1 MQQTV
6 TTVTTVG
13 LGEVRPFDDSAKWFS
28 IALSIVG
35 VTAGLLTLGAIFQ
48 EQLEDSLARY
58 GRRQMDRRI
67 GKLADHVVLCGYGR
81 VGTQIARLLATRNAS
96 IVIIDLDEQQVN
108 DANQNG
114 YEVVR
119 GSCTEDDTLR
129 EAGIERAATL
139 IVSLASDADAI
150 STVLSARALNPDLRI
165 VTRANATESEAKLK
179 RAGADRV
186 VNPLYQ
192 GAHRMASF
200 AQQPDVADFL
210 DVVVHD
216 QEVEFEL
223 EEFNV
228 DERSS
233 LAGVALGEAHIRRR
247 TGALVLA
254 LRLQDGS
261 FVSIPGPEVRLAP
274 RTTLIAIG
282 TTEQLRALA
291 DLLEVEVETS

>member
-1 MQQTV
+1 
-6 TTVTTVG
+6 
-13 LGEVRPFDDSAKWFS
+13 
-28 IALSIVG
+28 
-35 VTAGLLTLGAIFQ
+35 VTAGLLTLGALFQ

-67 GKLADHVVLCGYGR
+67 GKLTDHVVLCGYGR
-81 VGTQIARLLATRNAS
+81 VGTQIARLLESRDTS
-96 IVIIDLDEQQVN
+96 LVVIDLGEQQVE
-108 DANQNG
+108 DAIQHG
-114 YEVVR
+114 HAVVR
-119 GSCTEDDTLR
+119 GTCTEDDTLR
-129 EAGIERAATL
+129 EAGIEQASTL

-216 QEVEFEL
+216 EEVEFEL
-223 EEFNV
+223 EEFGV
-228 DERSS
+228 EDGSA
-233 LAGVALGEAHIRRR
+233 LAGVALGDAHIRSR

-254 LRLQDGS
+254 LRLQDGN
-261 FVSIPGPEVRLAP
+261 FVSIPGPEVLLAP

-291 DLLEVEVETS
+291 GLLEVEVETS